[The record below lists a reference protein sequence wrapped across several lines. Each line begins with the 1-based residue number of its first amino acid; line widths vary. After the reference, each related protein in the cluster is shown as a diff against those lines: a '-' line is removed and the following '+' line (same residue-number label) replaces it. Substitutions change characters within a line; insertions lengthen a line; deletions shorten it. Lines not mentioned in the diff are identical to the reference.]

1 MSDNPYIVIFEHTK
15 ITGGFYKIRRRTDY
29 TNQAQFQSIYKAIP
43 ETTIIAEGITE
54 DQAYR
59 LLCSVPA
66 VCQYLAAVEK
76 LFEVPDAEVTL
87 FRLQWVMENANMAAA
102 HGIEQRFNLG
112 ILNEIDADFMAHLMD
127 LIQIKTLKGRYM
139 RYIIG
144 KYLADWD
151 YMPQLHFESLLE
163 E

>member
-1 MSDNPYIVIFEHTK
+1 MSYIVIFEHTK
-15 ITGGFYKIRRRTDY
+15 MTGGFYKIRTWTDY

-43 ETTIIAEGITE
+43 ETTVVAEGITE
-54 DQAYR
+54 DQADR

-76 LFEVPDAEVTL
+76 LFEVPNAEVTL

-112 ILNEIDADFMAHLMD
+112 ILNEIDADFISHLMD
-127 LIQIKTLKGRYM
+127 LIQDRTLKGRYF
-139 RYIIG
+139 RYVIG
-144 KYLADWD
+144 KYYPDWD
-151 YMPQLHFESLLE
+151 YMPQLHFEALLQE
-163 E
+163 

>member
-1 MSDNPYIVIFEHTK
+1 
-15 ITGGFYKIRRRTDY
+15 
-29 TNQAQFQSIYKAIP
+29 
-43 ETTIIAEGITE
+43 
-54 DQAYR
+54 
-59 LLCSVPA
+59 
-66 VCQYLAAVEK
+66 
-76 LFEVPDAEVTL
+76 
-87 FRLQWVMENANMAAA
+87 MENANMAAA

-139 RYIIG
+139 RYVIG

>member
-66 VCQYLAAVEK
+66 VCEYLAAVEK